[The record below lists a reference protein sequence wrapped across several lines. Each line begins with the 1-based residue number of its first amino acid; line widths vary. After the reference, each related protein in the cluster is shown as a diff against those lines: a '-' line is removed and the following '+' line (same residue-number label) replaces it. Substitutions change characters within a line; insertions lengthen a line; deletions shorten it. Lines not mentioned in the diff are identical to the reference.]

1 MIVRMNEG
9 RCVINIVED
18 KVNTL
23 IFENTKEKDEFLFNF
38 FDIFKIKHKRDLWDN
53 YVSITDNEYE
63 NIEAKSYEVFILNP
77 ELNNVNEDKEFQ
89 KLLVKYIN
97 TFDSCNTEIDELSVE
112 VKRKLIEL
120 VNLMSN
126 EMEFSKMTVN
136 ADDLG
141 LSQLLKGVD
150 IKLVDDKY
158 KEYSSLGA
166 KIKFLDLISVMSQ
179 SNKKNIYLILYP
191 EANIGFADYEEI
203 YERILSINSTVIV
216 ITNTLSFVNKK
227 ELFDSSY
234 IVCNGLKV
242 ISFDRLYNDYIC
254 TYRDKCEG
262 DFLTEC
268 QNYLLMKADNENNI
282 LFDIIIE

>member
-9 RCVINIVED
+9 RCEINIVEE
-18 KVNTL
+18 KVNTI

-53 YVSITDNEYE
+53 YVSITDDEYE

-89 KLLVKYIN
+89 KLLGKYIN
-97 TFDSCNTEIDELSVE
+97 TFDSCNEKIDELGVE
-112 VKRKLIEL
+112 IKEKMIEL
-120 VNLMSN
+120 TNLISN
-126 EMEFSKMTVN
+126 EMKFSKMTVN

-141 LSQLLKGVD
+141 LSQLLKGVE
-150 IKLVDDKY
+150 IKLVDDGY

-166 KIKFLDLISVMSQ
+166 KMKFLDLISVMSQ

-191 EANIGFADYEEI
+191 EANIGFADYKEI
-203 YERILSINSTVIV
+203 HERILSINSTVIV

-227 ELFDSSY
+227 ELFYSSY
-234 IVCNGLKV
+234 IVCDGLKV
-242 ISFDRLYNDYIC
+242 INFDRLYNDYIY
-254 TYRDKCEG
+254 TYRGKCEK

-268 QNYLLMKADNENNI
+268 QNYLLVKDDNENNI
-282 LFDIIIE
+282 LFDMIME